1 MTRPRLALYTLGLFG
16 ATVGILAVSACS
28 KADPCV
34 AQVMVN
40 GKALKTASATATG
53 ACTGKVY
60 LDSVGTDASGKMLLT
75 LDSVGTDTT

>member
-1 MTRPRLALYTLGLFG
+1 
-16 ATVGILAVSACS
+16 
-28 KADPCV
+28 
-34 AQVMVN
+34 MVN